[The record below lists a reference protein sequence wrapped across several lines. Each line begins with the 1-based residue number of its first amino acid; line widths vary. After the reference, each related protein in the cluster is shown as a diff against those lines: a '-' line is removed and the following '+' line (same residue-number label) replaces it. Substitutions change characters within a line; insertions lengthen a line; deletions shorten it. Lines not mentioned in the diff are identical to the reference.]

1 MSVPL
6 SIPTARRTAAATA
19 AAAALLLAGC
29 TGQPDHEED
38 DDAAPPAAADT
49 VTLVTHDSFALS
61 DGILQRFEDESGLT
75 VEVNTVG
82 DAGALA
88 GRLVPPQDVPPGD
101 VVFGVDNTFM
111 SRVTDEGVTEV
122 NYLWQVGEAD
132 VCVNADTAWFAEQH
146 LPVPRTLDDLIE
158 PRYQGLLVVPDPAT
172 SSLGL
177 AFLLAAVDEYG
188 DTGVGDYWTGLR
200 ENDVAVAGSWEDAY
214 GADFTAG
221 GGAGDRPLVVSYST
235 SPADTVGDGGE
246 PATTALPE
254 TCFRHEEYAG
264 LLTGAP
270 NREGG
275 KDLLWFLTSDAV
287 QQDLPASMSLYPA
300 DEDTRLPAAWVER
313 APRPQDPHELDPEEI
328 AENREAWIEAWTAI
342 VRG

>member
-1 MSVPL
+1 MSVTL
-6 SIPTARRTAAATA
+6 SIPTARRTAVATA
-19 AAAALLLAGC
+19 AVAALLLAGC
-29 TGQPDHEED
+29 TGQPDHEQD
-38 DDAAPPAAADT
+38 DDAAPPAASDT

-61 DGILQRFEDESGLT
+61 DGVLERFEDESGLT
-75 VEVNTVG
+75 VEVNVVG
-82 DAGALA
+82 DSGALA
-88 GRLVPPQDVPPGD
+88 DALVPPAEVPPGD
-101 VVFGVDNTFM
+101 VVFGVDNTFL
-111 SRVTDEGVTEV
+111 SRVEDEGATEV

-132 VCVNADTAWFAEQH
+132 VCVNADRAWFAEQG
-146 LPVPRTLDDLIE
+146 LPVPRTLDDLIA

-188 DTGVGDYWTGLR
+188 DTGVGDYWTALR

-214 GADFTAG
+214 GAAFTAG
-221 GGAGDRPLVVSYST
+221 GGDGDRPLVVSYST
-235 SPADTVGDGGE
+235 SPAGTVGDDGE
-246 PATTALPE
+246 PPTTALPE

-264 LLTGAP
+264 LLTGGP

-275 KDLLWFLTSDAV
+275 QELLWFLTSDAV

-300 DEDTRLPAAWVER
+300 DDDIKLPDTGSRR

-328 AENREAWIEAWTAI
+328 AENREAWIAAWTAT
-342 VRG
+342 VSE